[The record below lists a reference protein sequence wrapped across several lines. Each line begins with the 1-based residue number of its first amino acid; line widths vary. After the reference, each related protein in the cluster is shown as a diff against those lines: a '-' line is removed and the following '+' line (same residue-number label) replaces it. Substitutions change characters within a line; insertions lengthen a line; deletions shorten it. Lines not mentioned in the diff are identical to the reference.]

1 MIDLNYQLKL
11 LCRRNRDGGYLTRY
25 NRERILTLIANQ
37 LHEMGFH
44 HMVARSLKPKH
55 VEALVKRWQA
65 EGIALGTI
73 KNRMSALRWWAE
85 KVDKRNVMARSNAH
99 YGIGRRSY
107 ITDGSSALEL
117 DPKDLGRIGDAH
129 VRLSVELQRAFGLRR
144 EEAIKFSPRAADRG
158 DRIGLK
164 ASWTKGGK
172 ARNIPVRTVAQ
183 RDLLDRVHELV
194 GSGALI
200 PPQRNY
206 REQRLVY
213 ERETAKAGLRKLHRL
228 RHAYAQERYEDLTGW
243 KPPAAGGPPSRSLSA
258 ERQRR
263 DRGARLAISRELG
276 HERGEIT
283 GIYLNAQRS
292 AVSP

>member
-1 MIDLNYQLKL
+1 MRDLNYQLKL

-73 KNRMSALRWWAE
+73 KNRMSALRWWAD
-85 KVDKRNVMARSNAH
+85 KVDKRNVMARSNDH
-99 YGIGRRSY
+99 YGIGRRRYVSEE
-107 ITDGSSALEL
+107 SRALEL
-117 DPKDLGRIGDAH
+117 DAQALERIGDAH

-144 EEAIKFSPRAADRG
+144 EEAIKFSPGVADRG
-158 DRIGLK
+158 DRICLK

-172 ARNIPVRTVAQ
+172 ARVVPVRTQAQ

-213 ERETAKAGLRKLHRL
+213 ERDTAKAGLRKLHRL
-228 RHAYAQERYEDLTGW
+228 RHTYAQERYEELTGW
-243 KPPAAGGPPSRSLSA
+243 KSPAAGGPSCTSLSND
-258 ERQRR
+258 QRVR
-263 DRGARLAISRELG
+263 DREARLFISRELG
-276 HERGEIT
+276 HARPAIVGVYC
-283 GIYLNAQRS
+283 G
-292 AVSP
+292 V